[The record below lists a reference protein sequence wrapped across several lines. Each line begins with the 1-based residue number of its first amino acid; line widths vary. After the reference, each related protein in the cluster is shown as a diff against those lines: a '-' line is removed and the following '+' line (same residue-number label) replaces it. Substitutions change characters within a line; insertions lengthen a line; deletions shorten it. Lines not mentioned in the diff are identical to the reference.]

1 MGVADQ
7 AKKAM
12 PFQNLTRSPSWNALI
27 RTISRFS
34 NHQASTSSGMA
45 AMLPMIWKA
54 ETGEDGKLTIGG
66 QRARQ
71 EAIENITGTVIQN
84 SLFHIMK
91 LKVLVPI
98 VLSVI
103 YGMGDDDDEEA
114 QVRAQEMADKLMA
127 PDEEG
132 NPIVNAA
139 KAVIF
144 GKQSQFFRDEKTPEA
159 AAASAYASLGSSIVS
174 EIIPMAHPLTAA
186 FGFYPAHFAF
196 KAAITNQLIQ
206 DATAKMTG
214 LDSAQSRWEDDAV
227 YIYEREEG
235 GVQTAMGMTAPSS
248 VVYDL
253 GAAAALSTEA
263 AFAEESNV
271 LDIIAYM
278 ISEVVPVTRELRG
291 RLKQKVEESVWEQR
305 SEDNR

>member
-1 MGVADQ
+1 
-7 AKKAM
+7 
-12 PFQNLTRSPSWNALI
+12 
-27 RTISRFS
+27 
-34 NHQASTSSGMA
+34 
-45 AMLPMIWKA
+45 
-54 ETGEDGKLTIGG
+54 
-66 QRARQ
+66 
-71 EAIENITGTVIQN
+71 
-84 SLFHIMK
+84 MK

-114 QVRAQEMADKLMA
+114 QLKAQETADKLMA

-159 AAASAYASLGSSIVS
+159 SAASAYASLGSSIVS
-174 EIIPMAHPLTAA
+174 EMLPMAHPLTAA
-186 FGFYPAHFAF
+186 FGFYPAHSAF

-206 DATAKMTG
+206 DATAKITG

-235 GVQTAMGMTAPSS
+235 GVETAMGMTAPSS

-271 LDIIAYM
+271 LDIISYM
-278 ISEVVPVTRELRG
+278 ISEVVPVPRELRG